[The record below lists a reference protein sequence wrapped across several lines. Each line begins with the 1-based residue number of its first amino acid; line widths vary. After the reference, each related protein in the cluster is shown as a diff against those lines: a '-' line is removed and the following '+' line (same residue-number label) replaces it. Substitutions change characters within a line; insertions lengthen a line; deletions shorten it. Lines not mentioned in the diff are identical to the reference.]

1 MLPLKTPSSSS
12 PSSHKHY
19 FVLAVCAVVGLA
31 SLTTLVYGNVRL
43 QYSFTAADDDL
54 RQKRSTAIV
63 INVER
68 LLFRPALHK
77 ASPAPHP
84 SLSLDDVFVS
94 VKTSQKFHQKRLKVI
109 LDTWFNIAPHKV
121 KFWVELF

>member
-1 MLPLKTPSSSS
+1 M
-12 PSSHKHY
+12 
-19 FVLAVCAVVGLA
+19 
-31 SLTTLVYGNVRL
+31 RL
-43 QYSFTAADDDL
+43 QNSFTAADDDL
-54 RQKRSTAIV
+54 RNKRSTAIV
-63 INVER
+63 NNVES